1 MTDMILKNVRFP
13 KPGESVI
20 ATIHSDGSV
29 KIEEVA
35 ANGIRERQTTATEVP
50 SCRPQDDDWHTE
62 TPGKNGWYVC
72 KSSRYTG
79 YDVGYWSNGRFLNL
93 RFLNTED
100 VTKWK
105 KIEEED

>member
-1 MTDMILKNVRFP
+1 MTDILIKDVKLP
-13 KPGESVI
+13 KHGKFTV
-20 ATIHSDGSV
+20 ATIMDNGSV

-35 ANGIRERQTTATEVP
+35 DDGIRERRTTATEVP
-50 SCRPQDDDWHTE
+50 SCRPQDDGWHTE
-62 TPGKNGWYVC
+62 TPGESGWYVC
-72 KSSRYTG
+72 RSSRYAG

-105 KIEEED
+105 KIEEEN